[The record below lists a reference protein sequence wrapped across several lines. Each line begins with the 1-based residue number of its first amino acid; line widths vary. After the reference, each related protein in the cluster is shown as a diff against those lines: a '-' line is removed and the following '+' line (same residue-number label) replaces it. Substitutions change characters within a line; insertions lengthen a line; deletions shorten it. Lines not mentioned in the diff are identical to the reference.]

1 MRTATGRG
9 GILMFVHHT
18 LANLVRAYLIGHAGL
33 AVLHHF
39 AGHSSLAVMWSVRGE
54 PDRPGAVD

>member
-1 MRTATGRG
+1 
-9 GILMFVHHT
+9 MFVHHT